1 MAIVRVQQIVSTG
14 SAMYVNFGF
23 VPSKLQ
29 IVDLTAL
36 STPNFLGFS
45 RAEWYNTMANGSAI
59 VSTLDGGQ
67 YEFNSVI
74 SSGGVT
80 PFQSSDASLWIET
93 VRIISDI
100 TQAAQA
106 QVTSTAHGFTSADVG
121 VTTVT
126 FSSVIGMSQINTLR
140 GVIQS
145 VIDANK
151 FTVNINSSAFSAYVS
166 GGQANVIT
174 GIPPYTING
183 FQVFNTPQRND
194 GFIGVNLGSSVVGL
208 ASDIL
213 LITAFLD
220 ADFTS
225 A

>member
-1 MAIVRVQQIVSTG
+1 
-14 SAMYVNFGF
+14 
-23 VPSKLQ
+23 
-29 IVDLTAL
+29 
-36 STPNFLGFS
+36 
-45 RAEWYNTMANGSAI
+45 
-59 VSTLDGGQ
+59 
-67 YEFNSVI
+67 
-74 SSGGVT
+74 
-80 PFQSSDASLWIET
+80 
-93 VRIISDI
+93 
-100 TQAAQA
+100 
-106 QVTSTAHGFTSADVG
+106 
-121 VTTVT
+121 
-126 FSSVIGMSQINTLR
+126 MSQINTLR

-145 VIDANK
+145 VIDANN